1 MRRLIISFLLLLAAT
16 PLLADNVVTLSA
28 VEGRPGDVVNVS
40 VSLQNTDEV
49 TAVEVRIPLNDYLTY
64 VDGSAQLNGSRSD
77 GHAMS
82 AGCRNNELRLYAY
95 SNSLKPLKGKD
106 GELFTFQLKLGKAA
120 DHFSLQPVVKL
131 SRPNGQTVA
140 ATVQPLV
147 ADVLAPRLELLTTRL
162 DFGHVPIRSTY
173 TRTLQIRNTGTET
186 LHVSGISYSAAE
198 FSSEQTFEVQPGQ
211 TQNVTVNYAPTKR
224 GVVSETLSM
233 RSDAVNGVVKA
244 TLVADPFSVNEL
256 HVGDAS
262 GGSDE
267 EVEIMLT
274 MNNMEPI
281 VAMQCDFQLPEQLV
295 FVEGSFQTA
304 ERSSMQKSMAM
315 VNGNTLRLV
324 LYNTSNKA
332 MTGVDGVI
340 GSFRVRLNGKSGYYN
355 LNPTRVVL
363 SNSTQENMTSAYSQG
378 RVQIQSPTIS
388 GNSSLNFVAMP
399 VTEPLTATY
408 TIRNSGQRDLV
419 IDRIAFLDEGFSVK
433 ETLPLTIA
441 KGNSKNITI
450 QYVASQPGAFCTQM
464 NIYSNDPTTR
474 MKPVELSGSSYAP
487 NTLSM
492 HYTTANDN
500 KHVSVSVA
508 MDNYSPIVAAQ
519 MDVHCVAGMELTT
532 ADVELS
538 SRAGGF
544 SVAVARK
551 NDTTY
556 RILLYSLSNATI
568 EGQTGDLFTMH
579 FKTDQVAFNGTVL
592 WLDEVRLGTSAGSNM
607 LSKEA
612 LPRLTLLKRCA
623 VSVES
628 ADEERGSVQ
637 LTGDEDGYVYYG
649 TRVVMSAMPK
659 EGWVFS
665 GWSNGT
671 AIVSTEPT
679 YTFVVTEGCELT
691 AQFIFFHPYRVTY
704 YVDGDVYNSVLHEQG
719 ASIQPL
725 ASPVKEGH
733 TFSGWSE
740 IPQTMPAH
748 DVDVYGTFTRNT
760 YSITYMVDG
769 EVYGKVSVGYGLVI
783 PSIGNPQKKGY
794 VFANWEGLP
803 TTMPGHDIVV
813 NAVFKVFDGVIPD
826 VTYYIRNVETGRF
839 IDAGNDWG
847 TRVSLGHGMDIV
859 LSEQSSGEFK
869 LLTNVNFS
877 SSSIGTNGYLDSK
890 SVLEVKEAGDGYF
903 TIGTGSSV
911 LTASEG
917 TTIVNYSAANGD
929 WSRWQFM
936 TEEDLLDML
945 QEAHAEN
952 PIDATWLIKDPNFGR
967 CNLRFDTA
975 WGEKDKPTKDGDMT
989 NMNAAMNRSG
999 EWTVQQTV
1007 SLPNGIY
1014 ELSCQGF
1021 VGAAEPHAFLFANNE
1036 MTPLRIIADD
1046 EASTVLGGSLPS
1058 SQNDASAAFDK
1069 GLYRCS
1075 LSVEVTDGVLA
1086 LGVKSV
1092 DAGSNWTA
1100 FDNFELTYY
1109 GPKASDFLLG
1119 DVNMDGMVDGLD
1131 AIGVLSIIKGKTEG
1145 LNVEAADVNQDGKV
1159 DGLDVLNIFEIIK
1172 KQ

>member
-49 TAVEVRIPLNDYLTY
+49 TAVEVRIPLNDYLIY

-211 TQNVTVNYAPTKR
+211 TQNVTVNYAPTKW
-224 GVVSETLSM
+224 GVVSETVSM
-233 RSDAVNGVVKA
+233 RSDAVNGVLKA
-244 TLVADPFSVNEL
+244 MLVADPFSVNEL

-363 SNSTQENMTSAYSQG
+363 SNSAQENMTSAYSQG

-433 ETLPLTIA
+433 ETLQLTIA

-592 WLDEVRLGTSAGSNM
+592 WLDEVRLSTSAGSNM

-612 LPRLTLLKRCA
+612 LPRVTLLKRRA
-623 VSVES
+623 VS
-628 ADEERGSVQ
+628 
-637 LTGDEDGYVYYG
+637 
-649 TRVVMSAMPK
+649 
-659 EGWVFS
+659 
-665 GWSNGT
+665 
-671 AIVSTEPT
+671 
-679 YTFVVTEGCELT
+679 
-691 AQFIFFHPYRVTY
+691 
-704 YVDGDVYNSVLHEQG
+704 
-719 ASIQPL
+719 
-725 ASPVKEGH
+725 
-733 TFSGWSE
+733 
-740 IPQTMPAH
+740 
-748 DVDVYGTFTRNT
+748 
-760 YSITYMVDG
+760 SITYMVDG
-769 EVYGKVSVGYGLVI
+769 EVYRKVSVGHGLVI

-803 TTMPGHDIVV
+803 TTMPDHDIVV

-826 VTYYIRNVETGRF
+826 GTYYIRNVETGRF

-859 LSEQSSGEFK
+859 LSEQSSGEFR
-869 LLTNVNFS
+869 LLTNVGGS
-877 SSSIGTNGYLDSK
+877 DKSIGTNGYLDSY
-890 SVLEVKEAGDGYF
+890 SDLEVKEAGDGYF

-936 TEEDLLDML
+936 TEGDMLDML

-967 CNLRFDTA
+967 YNSRFDTA

-989 NMNAAMNRSG
+989 NMNAAMYRSG

-1021 VGAAEPHAFLFANNE
+1021 VEAAKPHAFLFTNNE

-1046 EASTVLGGSLPS
+1046 EASTVLGGSLPLS
-1058 SQNDASAAFDK
+1058 RNDASAAFDK

-1092 DAGSNWTA
+1092 DAGSNWTV

-1119 DVNMDGMVDGLD
+1119 DVNMDGVVDGLD